1 MWKNVNNG
9 VATQP
14 ESAGQQAPKPMAA
27 PGKSLNESLV
37 GLQEPVG
44 ENGDRPPTTATTTT
58 MATYAE
64 AVNEFTKNATSC
76 IGFLPLIS
84 KARDGYEQATKASA
98 ELRKVLDS
106 GEENLRIVMTQLEQ
120 AISVHVLKSAAES
133 KKPEA
138 AKIES
143 IRGTNKAS

>member
-9 VATQP
+9 VAMQP
-14 ESAGQQAPKPMAA
+14 EFASQPAPKTLASAGKL
-27 PGKSLNESLV
+27 LNEAPV
-37 GLQEPVG
+37 GLQAVG
-44 ENGDRPPTTATTTT
+44 ENEGVLSTPATMT
-58 MATYAE
+58 TYAE
-64 AVNEFTKNATSC
+64 AVNEFTKNATAC

-84 KARDGYEQATKASA
+84 KARDGYEQATRAS
-98 ELRKVLDS
+98 EQLRKVLDV
-106 GEENLRIVMTQLEQ
+106 GEENLRTVMTQLEQ

-143 IRGTNKAS
+143 IRGINKAS